1 MPSLT
6 HRARRG
12 VGARVRGVPVENPV
26 ARCAR
31 KGPKLEVS
39 TPVGG
44 DKSASA
50 PEENPLCS
58 LCACERDAPY
68 GGLAPRF
75 FSPEKRG
82 S

>member
-1 MPSLT
+1 MRSLT
-6 HRARRG
+6 HQGRRG
-12 VGARVRGVPVENPV
+12 AGARVRDVPVESLFV
-26 ARCAR
+26 RCVCR
-31 KGPKLEVS
+31 WPKLEVS

-44 DKSASA
+44 DKSGGA
-50 PEENPLCS
+50 PEENRVCS

-82 S
+82 A

>member
-1 MPSLT
+1 MPSPT
-6 HRARRG
+6 HRARPRG
-12 VGARVRGVPVENPV
+12 AARVRDVPVESLFV
-26 ARCAR
+26 RCVR
-31 KGPKLEVS
+31 KGPKLKVS

-44 DKSASA
+44 DKSGSA
-50 PEENPLCS
+50 PEENRVCS

-82 S
+82 A